1 MSRTKKMRK
10 RRDAKIFRNEN
21 DKNQRVF
28 SLVLFVQNNNTRTQ
42 KEKKQTNKQ
51 KCCEKDRRNNNNDAQ
66 RRERKKTHLL
76 KVIRVVVYASS

>member
-51 KCCEKDRRNNNNDAQ
+51 KKNVA
-66 RRERKKTHLL
+66 KKTDETTTTTRNVERE
-76 KVIRVVVYASS
+76 KRRTYSK